1 MSEIN
6 EIDFV
11 VSKIKEASQDGG
23 PYVYVA
29 RTTPIEPKSTTGG
42 EVKRSSSQSP
52 FGIGVG
58 TMKNLPKAMLNM
70 VRGGISSCL
79 PTFKSV

>member
-42 EVKRSSSQSP
+42 EVKRSSSSP

>member
-1 MSEIN
+1 
-6 EIDFV
+6 
-11 VSKIKEASQDGG
+11 
-23 PYVYVA
+23 
-29 RTTPIEPKSTTGG
+29 
-42 EVKRSSSQSP
+42 VKRSSSQSP